1 MPQLITRLE
10 LEDLCEKGL
19 QAKLRALIWDVARTQ
34 RPYERT
40 LELASIGTV
49 STALNRK
56 RAKVRMAPPN
66 FWL

>member
-1 MPQLITRLE
+1 MPQLITRHE

-19 QAKLRALIWDVARTQ
+19 QAKLSALIWDVARRQ

-49 STALNRK
+49 STAWH
-56 RAKVRMAPPN
+56 RARARRRVVATN
-66 FWL
+66 CWL